1 MKTVTTLEQLLPLLD
16 GVETCKQLA
25 AVINANARRGFKR
38 KLALAA
44 RDKLGRNWT
53 DLSVLDMLTPSRH
66 SPLRTKVQREEA
78 LLKTVTTL
86 EELLPLVTDAKTC
99 EEFGSIIIAH
109 VPKRFKLRLALQAR
123 DSLGREWTDT
133 VVTHWLA
140 PAYHTEAHAQY
151 RQAAT
156 VAYRA
161 NPVHQETMRKARVAR
176 RAIPEKAEQDKASSR
191 ICCTAWRRAN
201 RLKILLKNCESS
213 SLKRGHSFTEVNQW
227 HLEKIWQSAKSG
239 NSPFSGLMDFDAW
252 GALGGH
258 PFAPSFD
265 RLDCSKGYD
274 VGNVVVVPNILN
286 RTVNEYDRR
295 LVMEL
300 IAKAARFN
308 LTGQAEAPNIAALKT
323 ARPNGV
329 CCHIYLAGQG
339 RQVFKG
345 HPALKPQ
352 QATLL
357 KLTQVA
363 LYERGT
369 CAVTGL
375 AIIPTP
381 GHPCFPSLDLVD
393 HTKTGKRTYKG
404 VGRAARRVKSE
415 DGTETPEDMRLVCAF
430 FNMGRCNFQDNDWWK
445 MAHHVRALV
454 DQGRMDELLRAPEL
468 A

>member
-1 MKTVTTLEQLLPLLD
+1 M
-16 GVETCKQLA
+16 
-25 AVINANARRGFKR
+25 
-38 KLALAA
+38 
-44 RDKLGRNWT
+44 
-53 DLSVLDMLTPSRH
+53 
-66 SPLRTKVQREEA
+66 
-78 LLKTVTTL
+78 KTVTTL
-86 EELLPLVTDAKTC
+86 EELLPLVAGAKTC
-99 EEFGSIIIAH
+99 EEFCGIALLH
-109 VPKRFKLRLALQAR
+109 VPKMKKFKLAKQAR
-123 DSLGREWTDT
+123 DALGHIWSDN
-133 VVTHWLA
+133 VVQNMLTPSYRGEKRVNARLA
-140 PAYHTEAHAQY
+140 AE
-151 RQAAT
+151 

-176 RAIPEKAEQDKASSR
+176 RAIPEKAEQDKVSSR
-191 ICCTAWRRAN
+191 ICGTAWRRAN
-201 RLKILLKNCESS
+201 RLKILLRNCESS
-213 SLKRGHSFTEVNQW
+213 SLKRGHSFTEVNQL
-227 HLEKIWQSAKSG
+227 HLEKIWESAKSG

-300 IAKAARFN
+300 IAKAAHFN

-329 CCHIYLAGQG
+329 CCHIYLAGRG
-339 RQVFKG
+339 RQVFKV
-345 HPALKPQ
+345 HPALKAE

-430 FNMGRCNFQDNDWWK
+430 FNMGRCNFQDDDWWK
-445 MAHHVRALV
+445 MAHHVCTLV
-454 DQGRMDELLRAPEL
+454 DQGRIDELLRAPEL